1 MFKQDKEIFFSA
13 LLVVT
18 ASAWV
23 QFARISCVL
32 FEREQELHES

>member
-13 LLVVT
+13 FLVVT

-23 QFARISCVL
+23 QTRTRVQ
-32 FEREQELHES
+32 REQELHES